1 MPPIVE
7 AVRVVGGAVGG
18 VVAGGNNK
26 ARLIMLTS
34 FDPVSV
40 TMAAPV
46 ASLMATPV
54 GFVPMP
60 PPVPVALVMSGT
72 IFTAGFEG
80 RGRRSRMEAL
90 LLPLLATTA
99 RPLCCQIAMPC
110 GLVPTETGPPII

>member
-1 MPPIVE
+1 MPPIGI
-7 AVRVVGGAVGG
+7 AVRVVGGTVGG
-18 VVAGGNNK
+18 VAGGGNNK
-26 ARLIMLTS
+26 PRLIMLML
-34 FDPVSV
+34 FDPVFV

-54 GFVPMP
+54 GLVPMP
-60 PPVPVALVMSGT
+60 PPVPVAFVTSGT

-99 RPLCCQIAMPC
+99 RPNFGLMAMP
-110 GLVPTETGPPII
+110 